1 MKQVCKA
8 FLLVLLGLSGVAQES
23 TAPSVAIPIIAR
35 GSHHRPISV
44 TVESLVITD
53 QKTPISGAS
62 LLQINIP
69 PRMHLQ
75 EDRRRAWPGDNS

>member
-1 MKQVCKA
+1 MMKQVCKA

-23 TAPSVAIPIIAR
+23 TAPSVTIPIIAR

-53 QKTPISGAS
+53 QKTPI
-62 LLQINIP
+62 I
-69 PRMHLQ
+69 
-75 EDRRRAWPGDNS
+75 RRTVVAPFVKFVPHNLG